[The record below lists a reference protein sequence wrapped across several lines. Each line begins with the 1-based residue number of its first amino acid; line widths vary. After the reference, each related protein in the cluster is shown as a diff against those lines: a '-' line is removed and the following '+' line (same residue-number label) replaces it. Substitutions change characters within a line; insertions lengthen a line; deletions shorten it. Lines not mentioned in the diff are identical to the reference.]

1 MANGSESAERVM
13 ADMVYVGLSR
23 RVFAL
28 DRYSGELIWT
38 WKAPKGSG
46 FPSILLDGDRL
57 IVAVNGYIYCLD
69 LLYGQ
74 QVWDNP
80 LKGFGFGVCS
90 LCSVNGAISGG
101 GGAAAQQ
108 QQIQQQQ
115 AAAAAVAASAA
126 TAAAAG

>member
-69 LLYGQ
+69 PLYGQ

-101 GGAAAQQ
+101 GAAAQQ